1 MKETRY
7 FYVPHAERSNELP
20 AEEAAHAS
28 RVLRL
33 ESGDEVF
40 PSVSQIPSEVFRHCR
55 GEFFEGHGPGE
66 AGEAVGPC
74 DEFFGGQRGHGVLY
88 VLLGLSFP
96 AHGPGGINIRWGLRR
111 GCWFGRFR

>member
-7 FYVPHAERSNELP
+7 FYVPDAASTNELP

-40 PSVSQIPSEVFRHCR
+40 LIDGTGYLHW
-55 GEFFEGHGPGE
+55 
-66 AGEAVGPC
+66 
-74 DEFFGGQRGHGVLY
+74 DK
-88 VLLGLSFP
+88 
-96 AHGPGGINIRWGLRR
+96 
-111 GCWFGRFR
+111 